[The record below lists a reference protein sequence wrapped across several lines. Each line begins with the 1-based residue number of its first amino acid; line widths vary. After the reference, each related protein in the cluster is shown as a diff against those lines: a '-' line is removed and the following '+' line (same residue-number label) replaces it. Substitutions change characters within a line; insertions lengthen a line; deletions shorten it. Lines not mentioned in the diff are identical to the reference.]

1 MTTPEGEEKVATGK
15 GEDPLP
21 GYAECH
27 FCTVAKKR
35 RSWRCVR
42 CLGRFSLRDR
52 IVRAAEEKI
61 RRPLASVMSFFLPG
75 LGHFYR
81 SSPGTGIFFFFIMAV
96 VVAYFVFVEGE
107 MTSGRWSLVGVLIL
121 VHIAQAIDAGRGP
134 GESLPPCQEGC
145 PAALSC
151 ALYVGLTRE
160 GKFREALELVEVKC
174 PFPGTVGRVCHHPCE
189 KNCRRAEEGEA
200 IAICALKHF
209 LADNAAADAGSFY
222 RSEAPPSELFP
233 EKIAVVGG
241 GPSGLSAALYL
252 RIMGF
257 QVTVFEAEKELGGM
271 PGSVIPDYR
280 LPGWVYREEVERILA
295 LGVEVRTET
304 ALGRDFELGGLKE
317 MGFSAAYLALGAQR
331 SVRLPHC
338 GAEEEGF
345 LDGLEFLKQSKA
357 GLGKKLHGDVL
368 VIGGGNVAVDVAKT
382 AVRLGGER
390 VRKIF
395 LETREAMPAHT
406 WECEE
411 AVEEGV
417 ELVPASA
424 AVSFETKEGRV
435 AAALC
440 RRVERIDVD
449 EHGRLRPVLQ
459 EGSDF
464 TLEADW
470 VITAVGTS
478 PDYELFSGRP
488 KLKEIR
494 RGVRAG
500 RLSPS
505 LAPGFPVVVGGD
517 YFAGPSSV
525 IDAIAAGYEGSLE
538 LYRRLGKFSFFRL
551 PTWKRLRP
559 VKYPAY
565 VDGPDKYRRKEMEK
579 VDPEIRCESF
589 CEICEVYGPE
599 KAREEAS
606 RCLRCTWPMEPLK
619 RPRRRSAPVLPP
631 REEGP
636 KGKEFI

>member
-1 MTTPEGEEKVATGK
+1 
-15 GEDPLP
+15 
-21 GYAECH
+21 
-27 FCTVAKKR
+27 
-35 RSWRCVR
+35 
-42 CLGRFSLRDR
+42 
-52 IVRAAEEKI
+52 
-61 RRPLASVMSFFLPG
+61 MSFFLPG
-75 LGHFYR
+75 LGHLYR
-81 SSPGTGIFFFFIMAV
+81 SSPGTGIFFFLLMAV
-96 VVAYFVFVEGE
+96 VVAYFILVEGD
-107 MTSGRWSLVGVLIL
+107 MTSGRWSLVVVLIL

-134 GESLPPCQEGC
+134 GESLPPCQEAC

-222 RSEAPPSELFP
+222 RSEGPRSEIFR

-257 QVTVFEAEKELGGM
+257 HVTVFEAEKELGGM

-295 LGVEVRTET
+295 LDIEVRTEM
-304 ALGRDFELGGLKE
+304 ALGRDFELGSLKE

-357 GLGKKLHGDVL
+357 GVGKKLHGDVL

-382 AVRLGGER
+382 AVRLGAGR

-406 WECEE
+406 WECDE
-411 AVEEGV
+411 AIEEGV

-424 AVSFETKEGRV
+424 AVSFEMKEGRV
-435 AAALC
+435 TGALC
-440 RRVERIDVD
+440 RQVERIDVD
-449 EHGRLRPVLQ
+449 EQGRLRPVLR

-464 TLEADW
+464 TLESDW
-470 VITAVGTS
+470 VITAVGTA
-478 PDYELFSGRP
+478 PDYGIFSGRP

-500 RLSPS
+500 RLAGS
-505 LAPGFPVVVGGD
+505 LTPGFPVVVGGD

-551 PTWKRLRP
+551 PSWKRLRP

-565 VDGPDKYRRKEMEK
+565 VDGPEKYRRKEVAK
-579 VDPEIRCESF
+579 VDPEVRCESF

-599 KAREEAS
+599 AAREEAS
-606 RCLRCTWPMEPLK
+606 RCLRCTWPMEPVK
-619 RPRRRSAPVLPP
+619 RPRRPTPAAPVPPP
-631 REEGP
+631 REEEV